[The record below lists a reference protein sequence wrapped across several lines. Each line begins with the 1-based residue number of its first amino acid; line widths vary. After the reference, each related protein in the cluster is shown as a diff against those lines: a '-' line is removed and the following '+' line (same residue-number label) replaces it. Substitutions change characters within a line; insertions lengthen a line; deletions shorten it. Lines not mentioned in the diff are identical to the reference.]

1 MTSRRN
7 QFHFT
12 ETLYLCW
19 RSLRGACIVIAD
31 SWANSPKGGD
41 AKRPVYGTELPT
53 TAGWPVRTLAHSE
66 RAGHSSLASDAS
78 TDHISRCTW
87 PSLPLPRRLP
97 LHAGHLDKA
106 RPDSFFRNA
115 PGATRDA
122 FGSPGGLRLP
132 PPTSMRFRE
141 TPHVQFDSAL
151 IYSAPD
157 FKTGRSFSGVMA

>member
-12 ETLYLCW
+12 ETLYLCL

-41 AKRPVYGTELPT
+41 AKPPVYGTYVPT
-53 TAGWPVRTLAHSE
+53 TAGLPVRTLAHSD
-66 RAGHSSLASDAS
+66 RAGHASLASDAS
-78 TDHISRCTW
+78 TDHTPRSAW
-87 PSLPLPRRLP
+87 PLLPRPSALP
-97 LHAGHLDKA
+97 LHSGHLDK
-106 RPDSFFRNA
+106 RRSDSFFRNA
-115 PGATRDA
+115 PGAARDA
-122 FGSPGGLRLP
+122 FGTPGGPRRPL
-132 PPTSMRFRE
+132 PTSMRFRE

-157 FKTGRSFSGVMA
+157 FKTGRSFSGLMA